1 MPKVNVADI
10 GQEPVELYY
19 EVHGNGPQHILFVNG
34 LSAVAHNWDKQVAY
48 FAALP
53 EYSVCIFDNR
63 GAGLSSVPTTGE
75 KWTTKLMAKE
85 AMRLLDHLGWHH
97 VNVVGVSMGGMISQE
112 LALLLGDRVLSLT
125 LESTYSKFTG
135 LPLPMLKANLFGT
148 GVTPG
153 DIRGGASFK
162 ANLMFPKKWLDQP
175 SEENPSVTNHEY
187 ITDYLAERT
196 TAVGLQTPAGL
207 KGQQRAATFH
217 YCDSRLDGI
226 RKQGYPVLVITGD
239 EDKILIQ
246 PSSCAYLAKRLNA
259 RLEIY
264 QGGGHALLLQDPKWH
279 NDLLLETVRKGWER
293 HLSAVQP

>member
-63 GAGLSSVPTTGE
+63 GVGRSSVPSG

-97 VNVVGVSMGGMISQE
+97 VNVVGLSMGGMISQE
-112 LALLLGDRVLSLT
+112 LALLLGTRVLSLT

-135 LPLPMLKANLFGT
+135 VPVRRLAMLKLTLVGT
-148 GVTPG
+148 GHDLSDLKGYTEFMPTV
-153 DIRGGASFK
+153 
-162 ANLMFPKKWLDQP
+162 LFPKKWLALP
-175 SEENPSVTNHEY
+175 SKQDPAVTNHQAMTKFMY
-187 ITDYLAERT
+187 DC
-196 TAVGLQTPAGL
+196 AVVSGRQTPAGR
-207 KGQQRAATFH
+207 KGQQRAAGLH

-226 RKQGYPVLVITGD
+226 RKLGYPVLVLTGD
-239 EDKILIQ
+239 EDMILVQ

-259 RLEIY
+259 RFEIY
-264 QGGGHALLLQDPKWH
+264 QGGGHVLCMQDPEWH
-279 NDLLLETVRKGWER
+279 NKHLHDHVRAG
-293 HLSAVQP
+293 